1 MTDNVP
7 QYKSDGLEIY
17 EWPQPVCEIVDRESR
32 DLVSIRTPEDAK
44 ALRASLAKF
53 IQITDRC
60 DLGPMTKRCLTEST
74 ATEKLFVELKEL
86 RNDYMQIPD
95 KDTAD
100 VTEMIEKVLQG
111 VEQFYY
117 LVPRYDHPGD
127 ANLLRVA
134 PVDTIALPIAQLWA
148 DVNS

>member
-1 MTDNVP
+1 MTDNAP
-7 QYKSDGLEIY
+7 QYKSPGLELY
-17 EWPQPVCEIVDRESR
+17 EWPQPICEIKDPTTGAIVGIKTD
-32 DLVSIRTPEDAK
+32 EDAK
-44 ALRASLAKF
+44 ALRASLNKF

-74 ATEKLFVELKEL
+74 ATEKLFDELREL

-100 VTEMIEKVLQG
+100 VTELIEKVLQG